1 MNHLTRIIIAVT
13 LTVLSWTT
21 QAGEGALALTT
32 DPNDADI
39 YVDGVLK
46 ANSSPIVLKLPD
58 GKHQV
63 EVSKPGKQ
71 SQHVEIVIGD
81 GAVVAKKIL
90 LIDLPPDFKQPPLLK
105 EDKMDLSSV
114 LTPKREAFE
123 TVQEFE
129 KRWQQLIEDFNQAVQ
144 RHDPRYQAGVAHLL
158 QEDYDLASG
167 TFPVRLEPNSWAQAL
182 NPPTLSNIAALR
194 EDAKALWQEGPQRL
208 LFVYLVLNKDKV
220 VIKQIVLT
228 GINKEW
234 VIQDIVGLLSSQMP
248 KSLTTL
254 IDAWHNE
261 YKTLYPQIKVRS
273 QPYPKS
279 ELATIALSGLLE
291 GTSNLVFLPRP
302 MTAKEVQTFTEKFG
316 YAPTGLRVSLEAV
329 AVYVHNDNP
338 IKGLTIPQLD
348 AIFSKAR
355 KCGVARE
362 IRFWGDLGVTEAWLK
377 NKSKWLGLGGGGE
390 EAVAWDKLT
399 IQPFGR
405 PPESPVAELFQEK
418 ALCKGE
424 WKQKITITANPKTA
438 MTVADRAVNN
448 ISFASLTEE
457 TIPNVKALPIEN
469 KGTGYLSDFVK
480 PTLKNAMAG
489 QYPLARLLW
498 LYVNKSPY
506 KQLPPVQNEFIKF
519 IWSDKGQALLTAS
532 ELVPLP
538 AEVVKEE
545 LAILEKVACDANNQE
560 ANCGDQPKGLLKR
573 LDVFG
578 WTGSEPAAEKK

>member
-1 MNHLTRIIIAVT
+1 MNYLTRIIIAVT

-39 YVDGVLK
+39 YVDGILK

-129 KRWQQLIEDFNQAVQ
+129 KRWQQLIEGFNQAVQ
-144 RHDPRYQAGVAHLL
+144 RHDPRYQAGAAHLL

-167 TFPVRLEPNSWAQAL
+167 TFPVRLESNSWAQAL

-194 EDAKALWQEGPQRL
+194 EDAKALWQEGPQRP
-208 LFVYLVLNKDKV
+208 LFVYLALNKDKV
-220 VIKQIVLT
+220 AIKQIVLT

-234 VIQDIVGLLSSQMP
+234 AIQDIVGLLSSQMP
-248 KSLTTL
+248 KSFAIL

-261 YKTLYPQIKVRS
+261 YKTLYPQVKLQS

-279 ELATIALSGLLE
+279 EVATALSGLLE
-291 GTSNLVFLPRP
+291 GTSNLVFSPRP
-302 MTAKEVQTFTEKFG
+302 LTAEEVQTFTEKFG
-316 YAPTGLRVSLEAV
+316 YAPTGLRVGLEAV
-329 AVYVHNDNP
+329 AVYVHHDNP
-338 IKGLTIPQLD
+338 IKGLTLAKLD
-348 AIFSKAR
+348 AIFSTDR
-355 KCGVARE
+355 KCGEAKEMV
-362 IRFWGDLGVTEAWLK
+362 FWGDLGVTEAWLK
-377 NKSKWLGLGGGGE
+377 NKGKWLGLGGRGE

-405 PPESPVAELFQEK
+405 PPATSLAELFQEK
-418 ALCKGE
+418 ALCNGE
-424 WKQKITITANPKTA
+424 WHQKISATTDAKAAITTA
-438 MTVADRAVNN
+438 GQAVNN

-457 TIPNVKALPIEN
+457 TIPDVKALPIEN
-469 KGTGYLSDFVK
+469 KGSGYLSDLVK

-498 LYVNKSPY
+498 LYVNKPPH
-506 KQLPPVQNEFIKF
+506 KLLPPVQNEFIKF

-532 ELVPLP
+532 ELLPLP

-545 LAILEKVACDANNQE
+545 LAILEKVTCDASNQG
-560 ANCGDQPKGLLKR
+560 ANCGDQQKGLLKR

-578 WTGSEPAAEKK
+578 WTESKPAEEKK

>member
-1 MNHLTRIIIAVT
+1 MNHLTRIVIAVT

-32 DPNDADI
+32 EPNDADI
-39 YVDGVLK
+39 YIDGTLK
-46 ANSSPIVLKLPD
+46 ANSSPIVLKLPE

-63 EVSKPGKQ
+63 EVSKTGKQ
-71 SQHVEIVIGD
+71 SQHFEIVISD
-81 GAVVAKKIL
+81 GAVVVKKIL
-90 LIDLPPDFKQPPLLK
+90 LIDPPAASKQPPLVKEEKK
-105 EDKMDLSSV
+105 EDKIDLSQV
-114 LTPKREAFE
+114 LTPKREMFE

-144 RHDPRYQAGVAHLL
+144 RHDPRYQAGVAILR

-167 TFPVRLEPNSWAQAL
+167 TFPVRLKPNSWAQPF
-182 NPPTLSNIAALR
+182 NFPSLSNIAVLR
-194 EDAKALWQEGPQRL
+194 EEAKTLWQEGPQKP
-208 LFVYLVLNKDKV
+208 LFVYLALNKNQV
-220 VIKQIVLT
+220 IIKQIVLT

-234 VIQDIVGLLSSQMP
+234 VIQNILGLLSSRVP

-254 IDAWHNE
+254 IDAWYKE
-261 YKTLYPQIKVRS
+261 YKTLYPQVQVRS

-279 ELATIALSGLLE
+279 EIATIALTGLLE

-302 MTAKEVQTFTEKFG
+302 MTTKEVQTFTEKFG
-316 YAPTGLRVSLEAV
+316 YAPTGLRVGLEAV

-338 IKGLTIPQLD
+338 IKGLTLLQLD
-348 AIFSKAR
+348 AIFSVAR
-355 KCGVARE
+355 KCGGDKE
-362 IRFWGDLGVTEAWLK
+362 MKFWGDLGVTETWLK
-377 NKSKWLGLGGGGE
+377 DGGQWLGLGGG

-405 PPESPVAELFQEK
+405 PPESSIAELFQEK

-424 WKQKITITANPKTA
+424 LKKNIKPTANSKA
-438 MTVADRAVNN
+438 AIAIADRAVNN

-457 TIPNVKALPIEN
+457 EVPNVKALPIEN

-498 LYVNKSPY
+498 LYVNKRPH
-506 KQLPPVQNEFIKF
+506 KLLPPVQNEFIKF
-519 IWSDKGQALLTAS
+519 ILSGQALLTAA

-538 AEVVKEE
+538 SEVIKEE
-545 LAILEKVACDANNQE
+545 LATLEKVE
-560 ANCGDQPKGLLKR
+560 KSGL
-573 LDVFG
+573 
-578 WTGSEPAAEKK
+578 